1 VQVLPGQPAAVQPI
15 TVSAT
20 SSGAQQILRQPGS
33 SEPLSQNLEKLP
45 GKKVRPKTP
54 VWNLLLLY
62 AYMAM
67 CLQRIAKKTATPKG
81 WLAWIPFANL
91 YLSCKI
97 ARKPGWTT
105 LFFFIPILNIVM
117 AIIVS
122 MGIAKARGKPGW
134 LGLLAFVPV
143 ANLILPAYLALS
155 R

>member
-1 VQVLPGQPAAVQPI
+1 VTTQTTAIPNA
-15 TVSAT
+15 
-20 SSGAQQILRQPGS
+20 SSGAQQISKQPGS
-33 SEPLSQNLEKLP
+33 AESLTPHPERLLV
-45 GKKVRPKTP
+45 KKARPATP
-54 VWNLLLLY
+54 AWILLLLY

-67 CLQRIAKKTATPKG
+67 CLQRIAKKTATSKG
-81 WLAWIPFANL
+81 WLAWVPFVNL

-105 LFFFIPILNIVM
+105 LFFFIPVMNIVM

-122 MGIAKARGKPGW
+122 IGIAKARGKPGW
-134 LGLLAFVPV
+134 LGLFSFIPV